1 MLVYEAKLKGEIS
14 QYRKIDEAIRT
25 GVFIRNACI
34 RFWMDGLA
42 KSRNDLYK
50 YCKVLADNPDL
61 PWAKQLNSQAQGLQV
76 LKELG
81 HQSVD
86 SSTTVR
92 KKYQGKKVILDLRK
106 IVHYMAQL
114 STNKRDSN
122 SQKIGDTLFSQMGL
136 KRVPLNYG
144 ELVTYIFMD

>member
-14 QYRKIDEAIRT
+14 QYRKLDEAIRT

-61 PWAKQLNSQAQGLQV
+61 P
-76 LKELG
+76 
-81 HQSVD
+81 
-86 SSTTVR
+86 
-92 KKYQGKKVILDLRK
+92 
-106 IVHYMAQL
+106 
-114 STNKRDSN
+114 
-122 SQKIGDTLFSQMGL
+122 
-136 KRVPLNYG
+136 
-144 ELVTYIFMD
+144 